1 MERPRHFEDYAVG
14 EERKTYGR
22 TITETDFVVHA
33 GHTGDFFPHHMDAEA
48 MKASQWGQRIA
59 HGTMT
64 FAIGIGLTA
73 SEINPLAFTYG
84 YERLRFPKPVFI
96 GDTIH
101 TVLTISGAR
110 RRPQARR
117 PRPRHRAGAGAQ
129 PARRD
134 GAGLRPRSGLCRRH
148 GRRQHDRREDPA
160 ARLGI
165 ARSTI
170 RPARSRSSTR
180 SSRIRPST
188 ASS

>member
-1 MERPRHFEDYAVG
+1 MERPRHFEDYAAG
-14 EERKTYGR
+14 ETRRTGGR

-96 GDTIH
+96 GDTLH
-101 TVLTISGAR
+101 TELTIVGLEDDPK
-110 RRPQARR
+110 RP
-117 PRPRHRAGAGAQ
+117 
-129 PARRD
+129 D
-134 GAGLRPRSGLCRRH
+134 H
-148 GRRQHDRREDPA
+148 GRVTEQVRVIIQGGESVRACAGGWRVRR
-160 ARLGI
+160 G
-165 ARSTI
+165 
-170 RPARSRSSTR
+170 
-180 SSRIRPST
+180 
-188 ASS
+188 